1 MTRCRWA
8 RHCFMVAAM
17 CIANAARPGVWG
29 TDPVLGL
36 AADFSTNPG
45 LLDAPHNSETHA
57 ALLIDAPTTY
67 VADAMK
73 FTIDP
78 SFRISNS
85 AGYSSLASDYEH
97 LTAAGEIDSER
108 NTVVLTGE
116 VARDSSLYYDYAF
129 NGSLGV
135 RRDTNLADLNWTRLL
150 TERTNFNLEVDSNR
164 VLYQEA
170 VGINTLTDYRYT
182 TAIPSLNWKLNERTT
197 LTLTGDAGLYD
208 AINGQTKSVNSNLQ
222 AGFIRQFNPLWTL
235 TANAGYSRESNTVD
249 EYFGPYLLG
258 TFKSTDT
265 GSIFNVN
272 LTRQGALLA
281 VTASAARSLVPSGF
295 AFLSRQDSYQLSF
308 DYPYNERW
316 TFDGHVRRLTSTE
329 PEVLGPVLNQTYLD
343 VGLSA
348 VWLFTEHWTLTMRA
362 SHVTATYGP
371 PTVDV
376 GATGVTL
383 LLSRKFNHI
392 EWH

>member
-1 MTRCRWA
+1 MA
-8 RHCFMVAAM
+8 AAM

-36 AADFSTNPG
+36 AADYSTNPG

-57 ALLIDAPTTY
+57 AILIDAPTTY
-67 VADAMK
+67 VADALK
-73 FTIDP
+73 LSIIP

-85 AGYSSLASDYEH
+85 SGYSSLASDYEH

-108 NTVVLTGE
+108 NTLVLTGE

-129 NGSLGV
+129 NGSTGV
-135 RRDTNLADLNWTRLL
+135 RRDTTLADLNWTRLL

-164 VLYQEA
+164 VLYQGA
-170 VGINTLTDYRYT
+170 VGLDLLTDYRYT
-182 TAIPSLNWKLNERTT
+182 TAVPSFSWKEGERTT
-197 LTLTGDAGLYD
+197 LTLTGNAGLYD
-208 AINGQTKSVNSNLQ
+208 AINGQTKTVNSSVE
-222 AGFIRQFNPLWTL
+222 AGFTQQLTQLWSV
-235 TANAGYSRESNTVD
+235 TANGGYSRETNTVE

-272 LTRQGALLA
+272 LTRQGALLTL
-281 VTASAARSLVPSGF
+281 TASASRSLVPSGF

-316 TFDGHVRRLTSTE
+316 TFDGHLRRLTSTE
-329 PEVLGPVLNQTYLD
+329 PEVLGPVLNQSYLD
-343 VGLSA
+343 AGVSA
-348 VWLFTEHWTLTMRA
+348 VWLFTEHWTFTMRA
-362 SHVTATYGP
+362 TYVTAKYGP
-371 PTVDV
+371 PTVNVD
-376 GATGVTL
+376 ASGVTL

>member
-1 MTRCRWA
+1 
-8 RHCFMVAAM
+8 MVAAM

-29 TDPVLGL
+29 TDPVLGF

-45 LLDAPHNSETHA
+45 LLDAPHSSETHA

-73 FTIDP
+73 FSIDP

-85 AGYSSLASDYEH
+85 SGYSSLASDYEH

-108 NTVVLTGE
+108 NTLVLTGE

-135 RRDTNLADLNWTRLL
+135 RRDTTLADLNWTRLL

-170 VGINTLTDYRYT
+170 VGIETLTDYRYT
-182 TAIPSLNWKLNERTT
+182 TAIPSFSWKEGERTT
-197 LTLTGDAGLYD
+197 FTLTGNAGLYD
-208 AINGQTKSVNSNLQ
+208 AINGQTKSVNSDLQ
-222 AGFIRQFNPLWTL
+222 AGFIRQFTPLWAL
-235 TANAGYSRESNTVD
+235 TANVGYSRQSNTVD
-249 EYFGPYLLG
+249 EYFGPFLLG
-258 TFKSTDT
+258 TFKATDN
-265 GSIFNVN
+265 GSIFNAN
-272 LTRQGALLA
+272 LTRQGALLS
-281 VTASAARSLVPSGF
+281 VTAAASRSLVPSGF

-308 DYPYNERW
+308 DYPYTERW

-329 PEVLGPVLNQTYLD
+329 PEVLGPVLRESYLD

-348 VWLFTEHWTLTMRA
+348 VWLFTEHWTFTLRA

-376 GATGVTL
+376 GASGVTL

>member
-1 MTRCRWA
+1 
-8 RHCFMVAAM
+8 MVAAM

-29 TDPVLGL
+29 TDPVLGF

-45 LLDAPHNSETHA
+45 LLDAPHSSETHA

-73 FTIDP
+73 FSIDP

-85 AGYSSLASDYEH
+85 SGYSSLASDYEH

-108 NTVVLTGE
+108 NALVLTGE
-116 VARDSSLYYDYAF
+116 IARDSSLYYDYAF
-129 NGSLGV
+129 NGSTGV
-135 RRDTNLADLNWTRLL
+135 RRDTTLADLNWTRLL

-164 VLYQEA
+164 VLYGDE
-170 VGINTLTDYRYT
+170 VGLGINTLTDYRYT
-182 TAIPSLNWKLNERTT
+182 AAIPSFSWKEGERTT
-197 LTLTGDAGLYD
+197 FTLTGNAGLYD
-208 AINGQTKSVNSNLQ
+208 AINGQTKSVNSDLQ
-222 AGFIRQFNPLWTL
+222 AGFTRQIAQLWTL

-281 VTASAARSLVPSGF
+281 VTASAQRSLVPSGF
-295 AFLSRQDSYQLSF
+295 AFLARQDSYQLSF
-308 DYPYNERW
+308 DYPYSERW

-329 PEVLGPVLNQTYLD
+329 PEVVGPVLNQSYLD
-343 VGLSA
+343 AGLSA
-348 VWLFTEHWTLTMRA
+348 VWLFTEHWTFTMRA

-371 PTVDV
+371 PTVNV
-376 GATGVTL
+376 GASGISL
-383 LLSRKFNHI
+383 LLARKFNHI

>member
-1 MTRCRWA
+1 
-8 RHCFMVAAM
+8 MVAAM
-17 CIANAARPGVWG
+17 CIADAARPGVWG
-29 TDPVLGL
+29 TDPVLGF

-45 LLDAPHNSETHA
+45 LLDAPHSSETHA

-73 FTIDP
+73 FSIIP

-85 AGYSSLASDYEH
+85 SGYSSLASDYEH

-108 NTVVLTGE
+108 NTLVLTGE

-129 NGSLGV
+129 NGSAGV
-135 RRDTNLADLNWTRLL
+135 RRDTTLADLNWTRLL
-150 TERTNFNLEVDSNR
+150 TERTNFNLEIDSNR
-164 VLYQEA
+164 VLYDEA
-170 VGINTLTDYRYT
+170 VGIADLTDYRYT
-182 TAIPSLNWKLNERTT
+182 TAVPSFSWKESERTT
-197 LTLTGDAGLYD
+197 LTITGNAGLYD
-208 AINGQTKSVNSNLQ
+208 SINGQTKSVNSDLQ
-222 AGFIRQFNPLWTL
+222 AGFIRQFTPLWTL
-235 TANAGYSRESNTVD
+235 TANAGYSRQSNTVA
-249 EYFGPYLLG
+249 EYFGPFLLG
-258 TFKSTDT
+258 TFKATDN
-265 GSIFNVN
+265 GSIFNAN
-272 LTRQGALLA
+272 LTRQGTLLSL
-281 VTASAARSLVPSGF
+281 TAAASRSLVPSGF
-295 AFLSRQDSYQLSF
+295 AFLARQESYQLGF
-308 DYPYNERW
+308 DYPYSERW

-329 PEVLGPVLNQTYLD
+329 PEVLGPVLRETYLE

-348 VWLFTEHWTLTMRA
+348 VWLFTEHWTFTMRA

-376 GATGVTL
+376 GASGVTL